1 MIKSLIESLL
11 MIIKKPVVLVAGIVF
26 ILIDFAFR
34 YFFEEQSIEVLF
46 KFFEFSTYPVFSI
59 ERMPF
64 QLIASYPGDLIFLGM
79 VLIVNSVIGLMLS
92 VSIANYIFEKKS
104 IISSVIYSF
113 SNIMKIIALVLFFG
127 LILIF
132 SAIVLWIVA
141 LFALATGLIGAIILF
156 LVILLMGFVM
166 IHFAFVPAL
175 IGKGM
180 KIKEA
185 LKESWN
191 FSAKNI
197 FGLILLLIAI
207 ALINSVL
214 TQIYIAI
221 LNTGTGD
228 DEVLMIFIE
237 FILSL
242 IILTYSNIVF
252 PSYYLNK
259 NK

>member
-11 MIIKKPVVLVAGIVF
+11 TIVKKPAVLLAGIVF
-26 ILIDFAFR
+26 ILINFAFR
-34 YFFEEQSIEVLF
+34 YFMEEQAIEVLF
-46 KFFEFSTYPVFSI
+46 KFFEFSTYPVFSL
-59 ERMPF
+59 EKMPF
-64 QLIASYPGDLIFLGM
+64 QLIASYPGDLFFLGA
-79 VLIVNSVIGLMLS
+79 VLILNSVIGLMLS

-104 IISSVIYSF
+104 IVSSIIYSF
-113 SNIMKIIALVLFFG
+113 SNIVKILALVLFFG
-127 LILIF
+127 LILVF
-132 SAIVLWIVA
+132 SVIVLWLVS
-141 LFALATGLIGAIILF
+141 LFALATGLIGAIILL
-156 LVILLMGFVM
+156 LVILLMGFVL

-221 LNTGTGD
+221 LNSGIGE

-237 FILSL
+237 LILSL

-252 PSYYLNK
+252 PAYYLNK